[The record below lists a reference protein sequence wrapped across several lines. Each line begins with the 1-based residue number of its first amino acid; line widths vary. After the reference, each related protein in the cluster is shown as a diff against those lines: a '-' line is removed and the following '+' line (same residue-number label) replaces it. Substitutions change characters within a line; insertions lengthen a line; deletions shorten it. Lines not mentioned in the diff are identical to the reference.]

1 MKFTI
6 ILFLFSS
13 LSFAQG
19 RNESFITNS
28 FQSGLPKEIPFKWK
42 KSSYAQIN
50 SGDLYKA
57 IYIVSRDSL
66 LTPNQ
71 CFVIA
76 IGKEGISRSQIEFS
90 NDGKNESTIHLFD
103 EDRDE
108 LTPLKLVLN
117 LAKREIYY
125 RWENKK
131 TNEYEK
137 PSIVKEYNLKVGKT
151 FPIIR
156 IKTERGDWTN
166 AHKNKIIVIN
176 WWATSC
182 LPCREE
188 IPDLNKLVEKYS
200 GRDIEFVAII
210 YDKEN
215 LSRFLKEYKF
225 SYQQGYS
232 HDDLSLL
239 FEKSFPRHLIIDKNG
254 KIIFNAG
261 GLPDIYEKLD
271 NIIKSV
277 L

>member
-1 MKFTI
+1 MKIGI
-6 ILFLFSS
+6 ILILLSV
-13 LSFAQG
+13 LSFAQE
-19 RNESFITNS
+19 RNENFISRS
-28 FQSGLPKEIPFKWK
+28 FQPGLPKEIPFKWDK
-42 KSSYAQIN
+42 TSYAQIN
-50 SGDLYKA
+50 SGDSYKA

-66 LTPNQ
+66 LTPNE
-71 CFVIA
+71 CLLIT
-76 IGKEGISRSQIEFS
+76 IGKDGISRNQIEFS
-90 NDGKNESTIHLFD
+90 NDGKNESTISLFNA
-103 EDRDE
+103 DRDE
-108 LTPLKLVLN
+108 LTPLKLVLD
-117 LAKREIYY
+117 LTKREINY
-125 RWENKK
+125 RWKSEK

-156 IKTERGDWTN
+156 IKTELGDWTN
-166 AHKNKIIVIN
+166 DHKNKIIVIN

-188 IPDLNKLVEKYS
+188 IPDLNKLVEKYG

-215 LSRFLKEYKF
+215 LLRFLKKYKF

-232 HDDLSLL
+232 DNDLSLL
-239 FEKSFPRHLIIDKNG
+239 FEKSFPRHLVIDKNG
-254 KIIFNAG
+254 KIIFNVG